1 MFQQV
6 TKGIKISV
14 RTQYEGNFLKN
25 NVLHFAFKYT
35 VRIENQTRDVVQ
47 LTKRHWKIMES
58 NRRPQ
63 YVDGKGVIGQKPI
76 IQAGEAHS
84 YQSGCLLT
92 SPIGAMKGYYTMVN
106 FTSTEQFEVEIPLF
120 KLFSPFALN

>member
-25 NVLHFAFKYT
+25 NVPHFAFKYS

-58 NRRPQ
+58 NKRPQ
-63 YVDGKGVIGQKPI
+63 YVDGNGVIGKKPVI
-76 IQAGEAHS
+76 KSGESHS
-84 YQSGCLLT
+84 YHSGCLLT
-92 SPIGAMKGYYTMVN
+92 SPVVAMKGYYTMVN

-120 KLFSPFALN
+120 KLFAPFALN